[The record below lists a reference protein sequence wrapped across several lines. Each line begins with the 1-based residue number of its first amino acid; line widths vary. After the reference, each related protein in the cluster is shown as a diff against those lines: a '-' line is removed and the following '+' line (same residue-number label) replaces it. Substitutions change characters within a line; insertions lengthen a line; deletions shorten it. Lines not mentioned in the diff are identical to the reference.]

1 MPISHVLIKAS
12 ATEHA
17 AVVDFYSQAL
27 KPLGYKHLKTFPNGM
42 NGFGSQ
48 SPDWWVGI
56 DEKDSHST
64 VHVAFRAPDSAA
76 VDSFYSAAIAAGA
89 KDNGPPGLRAS
100 INPQYYAAFIL
111 DPVGNN
117 IEAGCMVEK

>member
-56 DEKDSHST
+56 DEKNSHST
-64 VHVAFRAPDSAA
+64 VHVAFRAPGKS
-76 VDSFYSAAIAAGA
+76 
-89 KDNGPPGLRAS
+89 LWR
-100 INPQYYAAFIL
+100 YARRFMFRFDQQL
-111 DPVGNN
+111 TS
-117 IEAGCMVEK
+117 